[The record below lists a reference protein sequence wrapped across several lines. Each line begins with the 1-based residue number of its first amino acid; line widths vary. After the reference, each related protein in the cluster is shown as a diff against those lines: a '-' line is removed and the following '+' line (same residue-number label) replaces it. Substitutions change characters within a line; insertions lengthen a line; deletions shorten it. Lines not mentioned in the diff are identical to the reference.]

1 MVNLLWMQ
9 SYVVFI
15 IENDISFTRR
25 LLAEVTSVERFIE
38 DKARD
43 SFTFVSLIS
52 TRKFTSFVSYLFIH
66 NTSM

>member
-38 DKARD
+38 DKARE
-43 SFTFVSLIS
+43 
-52 TRKFTSFVSYLFIH
+52 
-66 NTSM
+66 

>member
-9 SYVVFI
+9 SYIAFI

-25 LLAEVTSVERFIE
+25 LLAEVTSVESFIE
-38 DKARD
+38 DKARG
-43 SFTFVSLIS
+43 SFTFDSLIS
-52 TRKFTSFVSYLFIH
+52 TRTLPSFVSYLFLH

>member
-52 TRKFTSFVSYLFIH
+52 TRKLMSFVSYLFIH
-66 NTSM
+66 SISM